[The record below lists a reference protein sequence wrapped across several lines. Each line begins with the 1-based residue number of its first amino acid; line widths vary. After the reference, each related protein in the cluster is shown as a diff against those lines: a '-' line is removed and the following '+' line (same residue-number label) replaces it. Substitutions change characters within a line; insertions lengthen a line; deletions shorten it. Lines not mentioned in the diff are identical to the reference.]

1 MLGRLIHQYSN
12 IKRLDK
18 GLTLQIQSIV
28 EIRNA
33 LVHKLD
39 VNRFSD
45 QQLRAEFVKNS
56 NIALKKLKVHSQQ
69 KHWSEGFTV
78 PNIPRYIDSSCTRSL
93 KPLRLIFR
101 DLFNYLCRCWLY
113 PFELLA
119 YWILSS
125 PLGFLFTYLIS
136 FILNITGHLVPSH
149 SGSKIPIEL
158 EEQMQY
164 HSWRMIKLDPH
175 LQRAIVEDADGYFRG
190 LFPQS
195 MDEYLSKYP
204 RVIHVPHQ
212 IMSMHSYRLVHSVF
226 AISLLYFTLG
236 IIYIFQQKMIPVAV
250 YTVSFFLNRVNYVI
264 MFNNYIF
271 TILNQLNLENY
282 DIG

>member
-56 NIALKKLKVHSQQ
+56 NIALKKLKDHSQQ
-69 KHWSEGFTV
+69 NHWSEGFTV
-78 PNIPRYIDSSCTRSL
+78 PSVPRYIDSSSTRSL
-93 KPLRLIFR
+93 KPLRLVFH
-101 DLFNYLCRCWLY
+101 DLFNYLFRCWLY
-113 PFELLA
+113 PFDLLA

-125 PLGFLFTYLIS
+125 PLGFLFTYPIS
-136 FILNITGHLVPSH
+136 FILNIADHLVPPH

-158 EEQMQY
+158 EEQMKY
-164 HSWRMIKLDPH
+164 HSWKMIKLNPH
-175 LQRAIVEDADGYFRG
+175 LQRAIVEDADGYFRDI
-190 LFPQS
+190 FPQS
-195 MDEYLSKYP
+195 MDEYLSKYS

-212 IMSMHSYRLVHSVF
+212 ILSVHSNRIVHF
-226 AISLLYFTLG
+226 YLSILIRSLLYDL
-236 IIYIFQQKMIPVAV
+236 
-250 YTVSFFLNRVNYVI
+250 
-264 MFNNYIF
+264 
-271 TILNQLNLENY
+271 
-282 DIG
+282 